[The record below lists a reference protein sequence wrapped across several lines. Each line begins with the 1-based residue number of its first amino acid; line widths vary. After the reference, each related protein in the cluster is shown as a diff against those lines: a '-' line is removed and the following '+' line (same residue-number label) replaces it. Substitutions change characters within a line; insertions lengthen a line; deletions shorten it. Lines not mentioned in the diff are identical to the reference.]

1 MIDPEQNLT
10 RDEQDAAE
18 GKPELEA
25 ETLKD
30 LTPPEGGAEA
40 LKGGQTTGAGPPPCG
55 CGTM

>member
-1 MIDPEQNLT
+1 MIDPEQKLT

-30 LTPPEGGAEA
+30 LTPPEGQGERVR
-40 LKGGQTTGAGPPPCG
+40 GGETTGAGERACE
-55 CGTM
+55 GTM